1 MEIITVFGVRWRV
14 APLWEVG
21 LTLFVILLVIAFFA
35 LLRYHQ
41 YLKLKK
47 SSLEQLFI
55 YKARQR
61 GLTGYQVRIL
71 QHIVTLSKLSSPEII
86 FINKALFENGLV
98 KFLQY
103 IAKSKEVTEDLK
115 DIFKDIVITFEK
127 IYNPTEYQ
135 EPLNSID
142 EISADT
148 LVCGYSN
155 TGRAFLAK
163 IMLIT
168 EDAIHCRYFRK
179 PGELSDEIIT
189 ELVTIFLFRNGDAEY
204 SFETEITAIQENTI
218 IVKKPEAIKRGKEV
232 HHPFIQTLIP
242 CSIQRKKEDK
252 EEEEAIIQHDGNEPV
267 NGTIERLNEFEA
279 VVRVEKTLQYQN
291 EYTLFFTLEN
301 FKIEIVSKILASRTI
316 TKEKIIYYT
325 FKFIEMSEA
334 AQNVI
339 SKYVKER
346 L

>member
-21 LTLFVILLVIAFFA
+21 LTLLVILLVIAFFA
-35 LLRYHQ
+35 LLKYNQ

-47 SSLEQLFI
+47 LSLEQIFI

-61 GLTGYQVRIL
+61 GLTGYQIRIL
-71 QHIVTLSKLSSPEII
+71 QHIVALSKLSSPEII
-86 FINKALFENGLV
+86 FINKALFETGLV

-103 IAKSKEVTEDLK
+103 IAKLKEPPDDLK
-115 DIFKDIVITFEK
+115 DIFKDIVITFER
-127 IYNPTEYQ
+127 IYNPVEYQ
-135 EPLNSID
+135 QPLDSLED
-142 EISADT
+142 ISTDT
-148 LVCGYSN
+148 LVCGYSS
-155 TGRAFLAK
+155 TGRTFLAK
-163 IMLIT
+163 IMLIA
-168 EDAIHCRYFRK
+168 EDTIHCRYFRK
-179 PGELSDEIIT
+179 SGQLPDEIIT
-189 ELVTIFLFRNGDAEY
+189 EPVSIFFFRNGDAEY
-204 SFETEITAIQENTI
+204 SFESEITAIQENTI
-218 IVKKPEAIKRGKEV
+218 LLKKPEVIKRGKEV
-232 HHPFIQTLIP
+232 HHPYIQTLIP
-242 CSIQRKKEDK
+242 CSIQKKKDDK
-252 EEEEAIIQHDGNEPV
+252 EEEAIIQHDHSGPV
-267 NGTIERLNEFEA
+267 NGTIERINEFEA
-279 VVRVEKTLQYQN
+279 VVRVETTLQYQN

-334 AQNVI
+334 AGNVI

>member
-21 LTLFVILLVIAFFA
+21 LTVLVILLVIAFFA
-35 LLRYHQ
+35 LLKYNQ

-47 SSLEQLFI
+47 SSLEQIFI

-71 QHIVTLSKLSSPEII
+71 QHIVALSKLSSPEII
-86 FINKALFENGLV
+86 FINKALFETGLV

-103 IAKSKEVTEDLK
+103 IAKLKEPTEDLK
-115 DIFKDIVITFEK
+115 DIFKDIVITYER
-127 IYNPTEYQ
+127 IYNPVEYQ
-135 EPLNSID
+135 QPLDSIED
-142 EISADT
+142 ISADT
-148 LVCGYSN
+148 LVCGYSQ
-155 TGRAFLAK
+155 TGRAFIAK
-163 IMLIT
+163 IMLIA

-179 PGELSDEIIT
+179 PGQLPDEIIT
-189 ELVTIFLFRNGDAEY
+189 EPVSIFFFRNGDAEY
-204 SFETEITAIQENTI
+204 SFESEITAIQENTI
-218 IVKKPEAIKRGKEV
+218 ILKKPEAIKRGKEV
-232 HHPFIQTLIP
+232 HHPYIQTLIP

-252 EEEEAIIQHDGNEPV
+252 EEEEAIIQHDDNETV

-316 TKEKIIYYT
+316 TKEKIVYYT

-339 SKYVKER
+339 AKYVKER

>member
-242 CSIQRKKEDK
+242 CSIQKKKEDK

>member
-21 LTLFVILLVIAFFA
+21 VTLLVILLVIAFFA
-35 LLRYHQ
+35 LLKYNQ

-47 SSLEQLFI
+47 SSLEQIFI

-71 QHIVTLSKLSSPEII
+71 QHIVALSKLTSPEII
-86 FINKALFENGLV
+86 FINKALFEIGLI

-103 IAKSKEVTEDLK
+103 IAKLKESTEDLK
-115 DIFKDIVITFEK
+115 DIFKDIVITYER

-135 EPLNSID
+135 QPLDAID
-142 EISADT
+142 DISTDT
-148 LVCGYSN
+148 LVCGYSQ
-155 TGRAFLAK
+155 TGRAFVAK
-163 IMLIT
+163 IMLIAK
-168 EDAIHCRYFRK
+168 DAIHCRYFRK
-179 PGELSDEIIT
+179 PGQLPDEIVT
-189 ELVTIFLFRNGDAEY
+189 EPVTIFFFRNGDAEY
-204 SFETEITAIQENTI
+204 SFESEITSIQDNTLLL
-218 IVKKPEAIKRGKEV
+218 KKPETIKRGKEV
-232 HHPFIQTLIP
+232 HHPFVQTLIP

-252 EEEEAIIQHDGNEPV
+252 EEEEAIIQHDNNEQI

-279 VVRVEKTLQYQN
+279 VVRVENTLQYQN
-291 EYTLFFTLEN
+291 EYILFFTLEN
-301 FKIEIVSKILASRTI
+301 FKIEIVSTILSSRTI

-325 FKFIEMSEA
+325 FKFINMSEA

>member
-35 LLRYHQ
+35 LLRYNQ

-115 DIFKDIVITFEK
+115 DIFKDIVITFERV
-127 IYNPTEYQ
+127 YNATEYQ

-179 PGELSDEIIT
+179 PGELPDEIIA
-189 ELVTIFLFRNGDAEY
+189 EPVTIFFFRNGDAEY

-218 IVKKPEAIKRGKEV
+218 IVKKPESLKRGKEV

-252 EEEEAIIQHDGNEPV
+252 EEEEAIIQHDDSEPV

-279 VVRVEKTLQYQN
+279 VVRIEKTLQYQH

-334 AQNVI
+334 AKNVI

>member
-1 MEIITVFGVRWRV
+1 
-14 APLWEVG
+14 
-21 LTLFVILLVIAFFA
+21 
-35 LLRYHQ
+35 
-41 YLKLKK
+41 
-47 SSLEQLFI
+47 
-55 YKARQR
+55 
-61 GLTGYQVRIL
+61 
-71 QHIVTLSKLSSPEII
+71 
-86 FINKALFENGLV
+86 
-98 KFLQY
+98 
-103 IAKSKEVTEDLK
+103 
-115 DIFKDIVITFEK
+115 
-127 IYNPTEYQ
+127 
-135 EPLNSID
+135 
-142 EISADT
+142 
-148 LVCGYSN
+148 VCGYSN

-163 IMLIT
+163 IMLIA

-179 PGELSDEIIT
+179 PGQLSDEIIT
-189 ELVTIFLFRNGDAEY
+189 EPVTIFLFRNGDAEY

-218 IVKKPEAIKRGKEV
+218 VVKKPEAIKRGKEV

-242 CSIQRKKEDK
+242 CSIQKKKKDK
-252 EEEEAIIQHDGNEPV
+252 EEEEAIIQHDDSEPV

-279 VVRVEKTLQYQN
+279 VVRVEKTLQYQY

-301 FKIEIVSKILASRTI
+301 FKIEIVSKILATRTI

>member
-35 LLRYHQ
+35 LLRYNQ

-189 ELVTIFLFRNGDAEY
+189 EPVTIFLFRNGDAEY
-204 SFETEITAIQENTI
+204 SFESEITAIQENTI

>member
-21 LTLFVILLVIAFFA
+21 LTLLVILLVIAFFA
-35 LLRYHQ
+35 LLKYNQ

-47 SSLEQLFI
+47 SSLEQIFI

-71 QHIVTLSKLSSPEII
+71 QHIVALSKLSSPEII
-86 FINKALFENGLV
+86 FINKALFETGLV

-103 IAKSKEVTEDLK
+103 IAKLKEPPEDLK
-115 DIFKDIVITFEK
+115 DIFKDIVITYER
-127 IYNPTEYQ
+127 IYNPVEYQ
-135 EPLNSID
+135 QPLDSIED
-142 EISADT
+142 ISTDT
-148 LVCGYSN
+148 LVCGYSS

-163 IMLIT
+163 IMLIA

-179 PGELSDEIIT
+179 PGQLPDEIIT
-189 ELVTIFLFRNGDAEY
+189 EPVSIFFFRNGDAEY
-204 SFETEITAIQENTI
+204 SFESEIIAIKENTI
-218 IVKKPEAIKRGKEV
+218 ILKKPEVIKRGKEV
-232 HHPFIQTLIP
+232 HHPYIQTLIP
-242 CSIQRKKEDK
+242 CTIQKKKEEK
-252 EEEEAIIQHDGNEPV
+252 EEEAIIQHDDTGPV
-267 NGTIERLNEFEA
+267 NGTIERINEFEA
-279 VVRVEKTLQYQN
+279 VIRVETTLQYQN

-334 AQNVI
+334 ARNVI

>member
-21 LTLFVILLVIAFFA
+21 LTLFVILLVITFFA

-71 QHIVTLSKLSSPEII
+71 QHIVTVSKLSSPEII

-127 IYNPTEYQ
+127 IYNPIEYQ

-155 TGRAFLAK
+155 SGRAFLAK
-163 IMLIT
+163 MMLIA

-179 PGELSDEIIT
+179 PGELPDEIIT
-189 ELVTIFLFRNGDAEY
+189 EPVTIFLFRNGDAEY

-218 IVKKPEAIKRGKEV
+218 ILKKPEAIKRGKEV

-242 CSIQRKKEDK
+242 CSIQKKMTDK
-252 EEEEAIIQHDGNEPV
+252 EVEEAIIQHDDGEPV

-279 VVRVEKTLQYQN
+279 VVRIEKTLQYQY

-301 FKIEIVSKILASRTI
+301 FRIEIVSKILASRTI

>member
-21 LTLFVILLVIAFFA
+21 LTLLVILLIIAFFA
-35 LLRYHQ
+35 LLKYNQ

-47 SSLEQLFI
+47 SSLEQIFI

-71 QHIVTLSKLSSPEII
+71 QHIVALSKLNSPEII
-86 FINKALFENGLV
+86 FMNKALFETGLV

-103 IAKSKEVTEDLK
+103 IAKLKEPTEDLK
-115 DIFKDIVITFEK
+115 DIFKDIVITYER

-135 EPLNSID
+135 QPLDSIED
-142 EISADT
+142 ISTDT
-148 LVCGYSN
+148 LVCGYSQ
-155 TGRAFLAK
+155 TGRAFIAK
-163 IMLIT
+163 ITLIA
-168 EDAIHCRYFRK
+168 EDAIHCKYFRK
-179 PGELSDEIIT
+179 PGQLQDEIIT
-189 ELVTIFLFRNGDAEY
+189 EPVSIFFFRNGDAEY
-204 SFETEITAIQENTI
+204 SFESEITAIQENTI
-218 IVKKPEAIKRGKEV
+218 ILKKPEVIKRGKEV
-232 HHPFIQTLIP
+232 HHPYIQTLIP
-242 CSIQRKKEDK
+242 CSIQKKKDERDD
-252 EEEEAIIQHDGNEPV
+252 EAIIQHDDTVPV

-279 VVRVEKTLQYQN
+279 VVRVETTLQYHN

-334 AQNVI
+334 ARNVI
-339 SKYVKER
+339 AKYVKER